1 MNAVSPPPHMLDV
14 AAVAQHLDVSTKTV
28 RRLITAGELPA
39 HRIGRSLRIS
49 ADDLHLFLKRRR
61 G

>member
-1 MNAVSPPPHMLDV
+1 MNAGSPSPQMLNV
-14 AAVAQHLDVSTKTV
+14 AAVAQHLRVSTKTV